1 MKRDYRQVLV
11 GGQPAAIMGL
21 DGILAE
27 AFEAGRAPDDPELG
41 RALVAAARDRLNY
54 IPRAAEDE
62 FAQALAGEY
71 RRYHAGRLAGQV
83 PQPVDYGTWRGHPR
97 EHIPWFPT
105 LAAELCDGC
114 GKCLSFCSF
123 GVFQATPDGRVA
135 VVEPFKCQVGCSMCA
150 DICPLRA
157 ITFPPLSVL
166 EAFRPGGH

>member
-41 RALVAAARDRLNY
+41 QALVAAARDRLNY

-62 FAQALAGEY
+62 FAQALVGEY

-123 GVFQATPDGRVA
+123 GVFQLSLIHISEPTRLLSFSYAVFCLKKKNA
-135 VVEPFKCQVGCSMCA
+135 VVPV
-150 DICPLRA
+150 LR
-157 ITFPPLSVL
+157 
-166 EAFRPGGH
+166 